1 MNFYRRIINIGQ
13 RHTADNLVK
22 KKIALLNT
30 YIVIWMHLSLFFI
43 LLDLLFNPPNQLKD
57 IGIHT
62 VSLCVLSF
70 LIFLNKINQFNLSRV
85 LYITLSF
92 IIFYILSFVITFSPY
107 TICYFIFLPMVVMSL
122 YKSNVPSYFFLAL
135 CLLTYAW
142 SDLWMLEQIT
152 VNQYIRAVVLLK
164 DPVVTSLFIAGFY
177 LFYYFK
183 KLNQKS
189 EEQLEI
195 AYQKLEKTQKGELAH
210 LQLKSLKAQMNPH
223 FMFNAMNS
231 IQSMVLKGDKHNA
244 YQYLSKFSEMVR
256 DNLNMSEKSF
266 VSFDEEN
273 SLLKKYLE
281 LEKLRF
287 RNDFSY
293 KITGGNLVDDL
304 KIPSMII
311 QPFVE
316 NAIKHG
322 LLHKVN
328 GQKQLHIEFKQKE
341 VFECIITD
349 NGVGVQKCKEINIQ
363 NKIEHTS
370 FSTNAIKERLA
381 LLKDYYK
388 TDIGFEYIAVAKGT
402 QVVVKIPYTL
412 K

>member
-1 MNFYRRIINIGQ
+1 
-13 RHTADNLVK
+13 
-22 KKIALLNT
+22 
-30 YIVIWMHLSLFFI
+30 
-43 LLDLLFNPPNQLKD
+43 
-57 IGIHT
+57 
-62 VSLCVLSF
+62 
-70 LIFLNKINQFNLSRV
+70 
-85 LYITLSF
+85 
-92 IIFYILSFVITFSPY
+92 
-107 TICYFIFLPMVVMSL
+107 MSL